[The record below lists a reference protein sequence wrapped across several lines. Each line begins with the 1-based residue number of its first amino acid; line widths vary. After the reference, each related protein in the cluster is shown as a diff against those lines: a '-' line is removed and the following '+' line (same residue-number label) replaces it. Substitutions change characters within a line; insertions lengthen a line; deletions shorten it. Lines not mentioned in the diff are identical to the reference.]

1 MKTPPKENVIFGI
14 MIIGA
19 VVGVIWAVGKIM
31 DTNKVIKD
39 TKKVV

>member
-14 MIIGA
+14 MIVGV